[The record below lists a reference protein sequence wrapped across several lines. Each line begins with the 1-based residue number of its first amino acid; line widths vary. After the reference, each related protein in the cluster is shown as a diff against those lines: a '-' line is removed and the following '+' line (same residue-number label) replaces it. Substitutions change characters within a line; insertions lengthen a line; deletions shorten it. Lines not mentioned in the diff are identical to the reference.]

1 MLRNTFALTF
11 WIYSVVL
18 LAQPESNLPRSISAE
33 KLESLG
39 SDTARVAYLLEITK
53 AHYQR
58 NPKLSLEFTAKAL
71 AFARRSGSKPHLM
84 DALSAASKS
93 YYYAGYSGEAAAYV
107 EEFAELAQRY
117 GTDFNKAYAYND
129 LAVLKTI
136 VQYDRYNPEAKELFE
151 KALALFLGAASRDPI
166 LAIDSAYQQN
176 IAAIYA
182 NLGNQYKIKGDYDL
196 AESYLLKALEILEK
210 TSLHTPLGVR
220 TIANLM
226 DAYRLQNSA
235 EDMFRQYKRGLQILE
250 KQQYYMMYPV
260 FHFPLAEWYE
270 SQDSI
275 NQAILYYEKVY
286 ELGKN
291 SDNYSYMGSSAT
303 RLSKL
308 YERIKNPEA
317 ALKFSRIA
325 DESKAKENQAEIAIR
340 LKQAELKAQFQTWEE
355 EVLQKNEKRFRRI
368 RWITFVSVFLAVSA
382 LLFWYRVRR
391 NHQKTKLKKLEIELS
406 AQKLALEKNLLE
418 NELEA
423 SNKALTTE
431 VLRKIQNK
439 ELISST
445 VAQLLE
451 QSRIVKPETGN
462 ILRSAAKTLRETLEE
477 DTWKA
482 FEVRFKQVD
491 QRYYDKLAE
500 LCPDLTVGEK
510 RICAFLRLDMSS
522 KEISALT
529 GQSIRAVELMRGR
542 IRKKLGISNSEVS
555 LSQFLSQL

>member
-1 MLRNTFALTF
+1 MLRNTFTLTF
-11 WIYSVVL
+11 WMCSVLL
-18 LAQPESNLPRSISAE
+18 LAQPQSNLPKPISAE
-33 KLESLG
+33 KLGSLG
-39 SDTARVAYLLEITK
+39 SDTVRVAYLLEIAK

-58 NPKLSLEFTAKAL
+58 NPKLSLELTAKAL

-93 YYYAGYSGEAAAYV
+93 YFYAGYSGEAAAYI

-117 GTDFNKAYAYND
+117 GTDINKAYAYND

-136 VQYDRYNPEAKELFE
+136 VQHDRYNLEAKELFE
-151 KALALFLGAASRDPI
+151 KALALFLDAASRNPI

-176 IAAIYA
+176 IAAIYS

-196 AESYLLKALEILEK
+196 AESYMLKALGISEK
-210 TSLHTPLGVR
+210 TSVNTPLGVR
-220 TIANLM
+220 TMANLM
-226 DAYRLQNSA
+226 DVYRLQSRKQ
-235 EDMFRQYKRGLQILE
+235 DMYQLYERGLQILE
-250 KQQYYMMYPV
+250 QQEYYTMYPI
-260 FHFPLAEWYE
+260 FYFPLAEWYE
-270 SQDSI
+270 SQDSL
-275 NQAILYYEKVY
+275 NQAITFYEKVY
-286 ELGKN
+286 EQGKN
-291 SDNYSYMGSSAT
+291 TDNYSYIRSSAT
-303 RLSKL
+303 RLSRL
-308 YERIKNPEA
+308 YEQIKNPKA

-325 DESKAKENQAEIAIR
+325 DESKAKENQAEIVVR
-340 LKQAELKAQFQTWEE
+340 LKQAELKAQFQTWEQ
-355 EVLQKNEKRFRRI
+355 EVLQKNEKRLRRI
-368 RWITFVSVFLAVSA
+368 RWITFISISLAVSA
-382 LLFWYRVRR
+382 FLLWYRLRR
-391 NHQKTKLKKLEIELS
+391 KHQKTKLKKLEIEMS

-431 VLRKIQNK
+431 VMRKIQNK
-439 ELISST
+439 ELISNT
-445 VAQLLE
+445 VTQLLE

-491 QRYYDKLAE
+491 QRFYDKLAE

-510 RICAFLRLDMSS
+510 RVCAFLRLDMSS

-529 GQSIRAVELMRGR
+529 GQSVRAVELMRGR
-542 IRKKLGISNSEVS
+542 VRKKLGISNSEVS
-555 LSQFLSQL
+555 LTQFLSQV